1 MALTEPHDGSP
12 APSLSISIDRCKTEL
27 PGKLI
32 EVGWLLQNRGSEP
45 LELEESW
52 LPHGQFRGERQA
64 FEPPISLGPQGTLM
78 HTRKV
83 DVGAATGSVVEN
95 AFLILRVRWR
105 GKPWRIFVRIRAGVT
120 QNRSIEP
127 IVELVT
133 VSPVQPTA

>member
-1 MALTEPHDGSP
+1 MAPIEAQDGSR
-12 APSLSISIDRCKTEL
+12 APSLAVSIERCKTEL
-27 PGKLI
+27 AGKLI
-32 EVGWLLQNRGSEP
+32 EVGWLLQNLGSEP

-64 FEPPISLGPQGTLM
+64 FEPPISLVPQGILI

-83 DVGAATGSVVEN
+83 DVGAASGSVIEN
-95 AFLILRVRWR
+95 AFLILLVRWR
-105 GKPWRIFVRIRAGVT
+105 GKPWRVFARIRAAVA
-120 QNRSIEP
+120 QDCNIEP